1 MTSLSLHS
9 LSLSFFFCSLRV
21 PARGSSRGRD
31 EINHARESEFLFL
44 RSQEVGVY
52 FGARWWG
59 WYPWYGID
67 QYFDAQMIFHSY
79 KFISFLIHPSKK
91 KKMSKKN
98 ICFVLLFTKKI
109 KKLLL
114 YIRYLLFLEIIE
126 FIYSNNNS
134 LYPDWIF
141 NL

>member
-1 MTSLSLHS
+1 
-9 LSLSFFFCSLRV
+9 
-21 PARGSSRGRD
+21 
-31 EINHARESEFLFL
+31 
-44 RSQEVGVY
+44 
-52 FGARWWG
+52 
-59 WYPWYGID
+59 
-67 QYFDAQMIFHSY
+67 MIFHSY

-114 YIRYLLFLEIIE
+114 YIRLYLLFLEIIE

-134 LYPDWIF
+134 LYPD
-141 NL
+141 LLDL